1 MPLGGVRRWE
11 GMASSLLAPPKL
23 LVFDLDGTLIDSRI
37 DLTNSVNATLE
48 HFGKPALADA
58 TVASYIGDGV
68 AALVRRS
75 LAHEQMISEEPDQHD
90 DAFVAEAVEWF
101 IGYYYVHKLDYTY
114 VYPGVM
120 EALAMIRE
128 QHPNL
133 PMAVL
138 TNKPVRPSQAICEHF
153 GLDRYFFANYG
164 GNSFATKKPDPFGLR
179 QLIGDA
185 SKLAREEITAGETVM
200 VGDSHVDVETAR
212 AAGTRALGCLFGLS
226 PETVRHAGP
235 DWLVESAAEWVG
247 VLGLG

>member
-1 MPLGGVRRWE
+1 MGLP
-11 GMASSLLAPPKL
+11 LLAPPKL

-75 LAHEQMISEEPDQHD
+75 LAHEHVIAESPDPHD

-101 IGYYYVHKLDYTY
+101 IGYYFVHKLDYTY

-120 EALAMIRE
+120 ESLAMIRKR
-128 QHPNL
+128 HPKL
-133 PMAVL
+133 LMAVL
-138 TNKPVRPSQAICEHF
+138 TNKPVRPSQAICEHL
-153 GLDRYFFANYG
+153 GLSRYFFANYG

-179 QLIGDA
+179 QLIAEA
-185 SKLAREEITAGETVM
+185 SKLASEAIAPAETVM

-212 AAGTRALGCLFGLS
+212 GCGTHALGCLFGLS
-226 PETVRHAGP
+226 PETLRHAGP
-235 DWLVESAAEWVG
+235 DWLVDSAAEWVG